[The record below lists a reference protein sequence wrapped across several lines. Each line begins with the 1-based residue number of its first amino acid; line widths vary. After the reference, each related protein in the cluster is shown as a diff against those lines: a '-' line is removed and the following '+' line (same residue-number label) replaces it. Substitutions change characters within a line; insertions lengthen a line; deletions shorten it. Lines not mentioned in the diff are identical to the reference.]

1 MTELTQ
7 TTWTPLPAL
16 LDDFAEQCFEEFRER
31 LDAAGHSS
39 IRAGHGCV
47 FRFIHEGGSRLTEL
61 ACSSGFSKQAV
72 GEVVD
77 DLEQL
82 GYVERRP
89 DPADRRAKVISL
101 TKAGADAQHT
111 ALGIFGDIEQ
121 RLGERYGKERIE
133 AMRSLLEEISADR
146 IAAARAEAA

>member
-7 TTWTPLPAL
+7 TAWTPLPAL

-47 FRFIHEGGSRLTEL
+47 FRFIHQGGCRLTDL
-61 ACSSGFSKQAV
+61 ASSSGLTKQAV

-77 DLEQL
+77 DLERL
-82 GYVERRP
+82 GYVERRA

-101 TKAGADAQHT
+101 TETGADAQQT
-111 ALGIFGDIEQ
+111 ALGIFSDIEQ
-121 RLGERYGKERIE
+121 RLGERYGKKRIV

-146 IAAARAEAA
+146 IAAARADAA

>member
-1 MTELTQ
+1 MTELTE
-7 TTWTPLPAL
+7 TTWAPLPAL

-31 LDAAGHSS
+31 LNEAGYSS

-61 ACSSGFSKQAV
+61 AGSSGLTKQAV

-82 GYVERRP
+82 GFVERQP

-101 TKAGADAQHT
+101 TKAGADAQAT
-111 ALGIFGDIEQ
+111 ALGIFSDIEQ

-133 AMRSLLEEISADR
+133 TMRGLLEEISGDR
-146 IAAARAEAA
+146 IAAARTKAA